1 MSSHIC
7 IRSVDRASGD
17 FYRLFG
23 PVFGSRQ
30 IAKEVGIHAY
40 DDADKHWV
48 GAFADDAMVGWLSV
62 RQGIVSDCYVL
73 NEYRRNGVLSRLLTF
88 AISRFGNRLRATCTA
103 DSVNVFRKAGFVE
116 VRKTVNFTVMRMN
129 DA

>member
-1 MSSHIC
+1 MSSRVC
-7 IRSVDRASGD
+7 IRSVERESSD

-48 GAFADDAMVGWLSV
+48 GAFSDCVMIGWLSI
-62 RQGIVSDCYVL
+62 RQGVVSDCYVL
-73 NEYRRNGVLSRLLTF
+73 KEYRRNGVLFRLLTF

-116 VRKTVNFTVMRMN
+116 VRKTVNFTVMRMS

>member
-7 IRSVDRASGD
+7 IRSVERASGD

-48 GAFADDAMVGWLSV
+48 GAFSDGVMVGWLSV

-73 NEYRRNGVLSRLLTF
+73 KEYRRNGVLSRLLTF

-103 DSVNVFRKAGFVE
+103 DSVKVFRKAGFVE
-116 VRKTVNFTVMRMN
+116 VRKTVNFTVMRMS

>member
-40 DDADKHWV
+40 DDVDKHWV
-48 GAFADDAMVGWLSV
+48 GAFFDDVMVGWLSV
-62 RQGIVSDCYVL
+62 RRGIVSDCYVL
-73 NEYRRNGVLSRLLTF
+73 KEYRRNGVLSRLLTF
-88 AISRFGNRLRATCTA
+88 ATSRFGNRLRATCTA

>member
-1 MSSHIC
+1 MSSCVC
-7 IRSVDRASGD
+7 IRSVDRESSD

-30 IAKEVGIHAY
+30 IAREVGIHAY

-48 GAFADDAMVGWLSV
+48 VAFSGEAMVGWLSIRRNV
-62 RQGIVSDCYVL
+62 VSDCYVL
-73 NEYRRNGVLSRLLTF
+73 KGYRKRGILSKLLAF
-88 AISRFGNRLRATCTA
+88 AISRFGSRLQATCTA
-103 DSVNVFRKAGFVE
+103 DSVNVFRKAGFCE
-116 VRKTVNFTVMRMN
+116 VRKTVNFTVMRMG

>member
-48 GAFADDAMVGWLSV
+48 GAFSDDMMVGWLSV

-73 NEYRRNGVLSRLLTF
+73 KEYRRNGVLSRLLTF

-116 VRKTVNFTVMRMN
+116 VRKTVNFTVMRMS

>member
-7 IRSVDRASGD
+7 IRSVDRDSSD

-40 DDADKHWV
+40 DDTDKHWI
-48 GAFADDAMVGWLSV
+48 GAFSDGVMIGWLSI
-62 RQGIVSDCYVL
+62 RQGVVSDCYVL
-73 NEYRRNGVLSRLLTF
+73 KECRRNGILSKLLTF
-88 AISRFGNRLRATCTA
+88 ATSRFGNRLRATCTA
-103 DSVNVFRKAGFVE
+103 GSVNVFRKAGLVE
-116 VRKTVNFTVMRMN
+116 VRKTVNFTVMRMG